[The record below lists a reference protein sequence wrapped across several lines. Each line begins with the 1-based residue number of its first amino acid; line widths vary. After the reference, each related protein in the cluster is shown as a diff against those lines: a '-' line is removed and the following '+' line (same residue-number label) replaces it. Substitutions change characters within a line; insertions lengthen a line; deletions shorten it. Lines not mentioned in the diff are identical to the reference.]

1 MQSKAVTQ
9 ATIAIS
15 NPRLQIYDAEIRL
28 MADFR
33 GLRYFMYHRRI
44 VTALGFIV
52 MFIIIEL
59 ICAAI
64 AWRFFGQN
72 LWNAL
77 HSAFEEL
84 QEEQRQ
90 QRLLQQQEKGQEEDN
105 NQLDDVAS
113 ATDNDH
119 ESD

>member
-1 MQSKAVTQ
+1 
-9 ATIAIS
+9 
-15 NPRLQIYDAEIRL
+15 

-59 ICAAI
+59 VCAAI

-77 HSAFEEL
+77 HSALEEMA
-84 QEEQRQ
+84 EEQQRQ
-90 QRLLQQQEKGQEEDN
+90 QLQHQQEQN
-105 NQLDDVAS
+105 NDDETETH
-113 ATDNDH
+113 TDKVSTVSENDH
-119 ESD
+119 ESE